1 MKGKKR
7 EGWRNFPPG
16 VASDPPPGA
25 TAALDYVRKAIR
37 KEKETGD
44 SPSMVVETGFW
55 AGLQFALD
63 AIPKEE

>member
-7 EGWRNFPPG
+7 EGWRNFPPR

-25 TAALDYVRKAIR
+25 TAALDYVRKAIW
-37 KEKETGD
+37 KETGD
-44 SPSMVVETGFW
+44 SPSMVYVETGFW